1 MMKLNNKILSI
12 LVNFLLVI
20 WQLPQIIVGI
30 IGLAVFRDFEIYT
43 NEFNHITVINVNK
56 GNLFGTACFSSGPII
71 FTVPNCSEITKRH
84 ETGHSKQ
91 SIYMGPLFFTIAL
104 ASIPRFWIRRWFNKS
119 HEWYLSGWPEG
130 GSKFGAEELGGT
142 KELK

>member
-1 MMKLNNKILSI
+1 MIKLNNKILAV
-12 LVNFLLVI
+12 LVNFLLII
-20 WQLPQIIVGI
+20 WQLPQIIVGL
-30 IGLAVFRDFEIYT
+30 IGLAIFRDFEFYT

-56 GNLFGTACFSSGPII
+56 GNILGTVCFSSGPII

-91 SIYMGPLFFTIAL
+91 SIYMGPFYLIAAL
-104 ASIPRFWIRRWFNKS
+104 VSISRLWIHRWFNKS
-119 HEWYLSGWPEG
+119 NESYFSGWPEG